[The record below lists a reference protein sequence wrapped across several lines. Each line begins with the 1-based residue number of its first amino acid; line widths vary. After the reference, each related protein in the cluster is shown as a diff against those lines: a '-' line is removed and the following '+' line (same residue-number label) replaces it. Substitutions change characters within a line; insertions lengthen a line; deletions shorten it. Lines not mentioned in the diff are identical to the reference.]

1 VRLASSITT
10 AEMRCGASGG
20 QCPQSCGNFRHRRLR
35 LQVEGA
41 VHQDDD
47 RMLALSV
54 EVQRCEDAQIAAVM
68 SDPTRGVGRQKKAC
82 LASIA
87 GGG

>member
-1 VRLASSITT
+1 
-10 AEMRCGASGG
+10 
-20 QCPQSCGNFRHRRLR
+20 